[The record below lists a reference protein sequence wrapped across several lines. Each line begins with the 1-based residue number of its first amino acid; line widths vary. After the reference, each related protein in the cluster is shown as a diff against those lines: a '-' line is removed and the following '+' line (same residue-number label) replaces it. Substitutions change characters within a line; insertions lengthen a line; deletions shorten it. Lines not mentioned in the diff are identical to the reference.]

1 MTREELRN
9 READWPNRMESD
21 MGDVAEARQSS
32 SVVQNAPARMLEMAI
47 EKGAGLEQMQQLMD
61 LHERWE
67 ENQARKA
74 YVQAMTAFKSD
85 PPTVRKSRT
94 VSYSGTHYTHASLA
108 DVCDA
113 AISGMSKHGLSHR
126 WETRQEGGS
135 ITVICV
141 ITHEAGHSESTQLS
155 AGADNSGKK
164 NPIQQIASTV
174 TYLERYTLMAALGLA
189 SKEMD
194 DDGHGSAPPPP
205 IEYVSEKLAANIREM
220 VGALP
225 DDRKANFWQV
235 LRDNGGVTKIDD
247 LSQEAAEKLAKR
259 LHKTLKELGL

>member
-1 MTREELRN
+1 
-9 READWPNRMESD
+9 
-21 MGDVAEARQSS
+21 MGEVAEARQSS
-32 SVVQNAPARMLEMAI
+32 SVVQNAPTRMLEMAI

-61 LHERWE
+61 LQDRWE
-67 ENQARKA
+67 TNEARKA
-74 YVQAMTAFKSD
+74 YVQAMTAFKAN
-85 PPTVRKSRT
+85 PPTVFKSRT

-126 WETRQEGGS
+126 WETRQEGGA
-135 ITVICV
+135 ITVVCV

-194 DDGHGSAPPPP
+194 DDGRGSEPPPQ
-205 IEYVSEKLAANIREM
+205 IDYVSDDLAASIREM
-220 VGALP
+220 VEALP
-225 DDRKANFWQV
+225 DDRKGNFWQV
-235 LRDNGGVTKIDD
+235 LRDNAGVAKIDD
-247 LSQEAAEKLAKR
+247 LSQEAAERVAKR
-259 LHKTLKELGL
+259 LRKTLEELGL